1 MVQCTPP
8 KGLQNHFYFD
18 KRQPQMCLSEN
29 IMDFQKVLEWCCVPL
44 GWKLWS
50 SWQVLM
56 FAVLLYP
63 WHLAPSCALT
73 SDAFL
78 PFLSSWLSWCY
89 GGNMSPCGTA
99 AYEQQIISHKLSQT
113 LVFSSLDF
121 RHHSAS
127 AYQLFCWHF
136 VYNIGSTISKFFI
149 WSRGE
154 AALQFFGHFWACCCS
169 N

>member
-1 MVQCTPP
+1 MLCASCIHNRCNVIVYKFFLLTPRCFW
-8 KGLQNHFYFD
+8 KKLKMHFKWWHNVLHQNHFYFD
-18 KRQPQMCLSEN
+18 RLQTQMCLSEN

-63 WHLAPSCALT
+63 WHLAPSCVLT

-89 GGNMSPCGTA
+89 GANMSPYGTA
-99 AYEQQIISHKLSQT
+99 AYEQLIISHKLSQT
-113 LVFSSLDF
+113 LVFSSSEL
-121 RHHSAS
+121 RHHSVRL
-127 AYQLFCWHF
+127 YYF
-136 VYNIGSTISKFFI
+136 
-149 WSRGE
+149 
-154 AALQFFGHFWACCCS
+154 
-169 N
+169 